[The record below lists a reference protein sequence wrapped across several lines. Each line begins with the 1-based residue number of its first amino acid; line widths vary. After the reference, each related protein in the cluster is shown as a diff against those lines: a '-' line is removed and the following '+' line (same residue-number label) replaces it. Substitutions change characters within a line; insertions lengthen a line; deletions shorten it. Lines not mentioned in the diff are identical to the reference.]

1 VEKIR
6 IKRRPLGK
14 KSMEKKSMDIGDVAK
29 MRFENFETLL
39 GFKPRLDLL
48 EGENHEAPDMKKDN
62 GPSNIETPTDDPNR
76 PDANDINRGLGK
88 DYENNPAT
96 EVHRAPHE
104 DEPVKQ
110 DNNNLKPASLQKKA
124 EELGQGEDL
133 TSESYTSQI
142 PADSGASSSV
152 LPEGAV
158 TAEDEAQGEVFNSE
172 QDAEA
177 VQEEYAEKF
186 MIGAQLADIKIAANL
201 LKDIERY
208 SFIHK
213 VAKENSLQSLQS
225 LLQEN
230 RSLYES
236 MNSRVQTA
244 SIQKQ
249 AAQSDV
255 FIPRTTPSAPVTS
268 GMDPL
273 SAILGG

>member
-1 VEKIR
+1 MEKIR
-6 IKRRPLGK
+6 IKRRPSAKGAALG
-14 KSMEKKSMDIGDVAK
+14 DISEPAK

-48 EGENHEAPDMKKDN
+48 SGENHEAPDMRKDN
-62 GPSNIETPTDDPNR
+62 GPSNIETPTDDPKR
-76 PDANDINRGLGK
+76 PDAGSINRGLGK
-88 DYENNPAT
+88 DYENAPST
-96 EVHRAPHE
+96 EVEDVPHE
-104 DEPVKQ
+104 DENVEQ
-110 DNNNLKPASLQKKA
+110 SNNNLKPASLNKRA
-124 EELGQGEDL
+124 EDLGSGEDL
-133 TSESYTSQI
+133 TSENYTSQI
-142 PADSGASSSV
+142 PADSGAV
-152 LPEGAV
+152 A
-158 TAEDEAQGEVFNSE
+158 TADENAPQGRGETPLNSE

-201 LKDIERY
+201 LSEIERY

-213 VAKENSLQSLQS
+213 TAKENSLVSLQA

-244 SIQKQ
+244 SQQKEV
-249 AAQSDV
+249 ARSDV
-255 FIPRTTPSAPVTS
+255 FIPRTTPSAPVTN

-273 SAILGG
+273 AAILGGLGS